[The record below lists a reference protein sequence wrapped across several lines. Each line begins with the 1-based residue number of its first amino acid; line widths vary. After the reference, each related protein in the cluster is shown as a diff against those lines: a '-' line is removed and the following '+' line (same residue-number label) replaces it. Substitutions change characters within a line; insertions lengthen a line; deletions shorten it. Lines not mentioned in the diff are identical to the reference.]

1 MMNLSAAELPAS
13 GEEDE
18 DGARGLGVGE
28 KQGGRRKRYRKHSD
42 KLGSRKEEVTDY
54 PTKRLAARVNLND
67 FLSKNTDI
75 DPVLSCINVCPLA
88 RITLEPSIKHK

>member
-28 KQGGRRKRYRKHSD
+28 KQGAGRKGYRKHSD
-42 KLGSRKEEVTDY
+42 KLGSRKEKVTDY
-54 PTKRLAARVNLND
+54 PTKRAAALNKTAD
-67 FLSKNTDI
+67 
-75 DPVLSCINVCPLA
+75 A
-88 RITLEPSIKHK
+88 